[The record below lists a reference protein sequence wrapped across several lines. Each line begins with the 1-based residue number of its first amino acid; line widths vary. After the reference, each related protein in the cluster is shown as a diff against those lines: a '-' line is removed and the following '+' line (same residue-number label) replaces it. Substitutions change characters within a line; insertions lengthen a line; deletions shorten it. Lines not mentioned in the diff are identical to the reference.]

1 MAISARAFWRIRRAF
16 KGPEVSAAESDRT
29 KPLVSIRDLNMEFK
43 DRGSSG
49 GQVVRAVR
57 GVTFSIWAGETYAV
71 VGESGSGKSTL
82 ARCALRLIRPT
93 AGEVW
98 FQDVRLDTV
107 QGASLRR
114 VRRQIGVVFQSPFA
128 SLDPRMRARDAI
140 AEPLVT
146 HLRLNRASLQARL
159 EELIRQVGLNTAH
172 LDRYPHELSGGQQQ
186 RVAIARALA
195 LSPRLLVLDEPTS
208 GLDVSVQA
216 QVLNLLSDLR
226 SELGLAYLFISH
238 DLAVVQHLA
247 DRIAVMY
254 LGKFV
259 EEAPTEE
266 LFSSP
271 GHPYTKALL
280 DAAPRLNKA
289 ASRDRVVLGGDV
301 PSPRATPAG
310 CSFHSRCWL
319 YERLGKPA
327 VCTDEEPPLQEVSP
341 AHRAACHFP
350 DRMKEAGQPAAV

>member
-1 MAISARAFWRIRRAF
+1 M
-16 KGPEVSAAESDRT
+16 GPDLSAADSDRT
-29 KPLVSIRDLNMEFK
+29 KPLVSIRNLNLTFN
-43 DRGSSG
+43 DRGSSD
-49 GQVVRAVR
+49 GQVHAVR

-98 FQDVRLDTV
+98 FQNVRLDVAEGT
-107 QGASLRR
+107 SLRR
-114 VRRQIGVVFQSPFA
+114 VRRQMGVVFQSPFA
-128 SLDPRMRARDAI
+128 SLDPHMRAHDAI

-146 HLRLNRASLQARL
+146 HLRLNRESLHARL
-159 EELIRQVGLNTAH
+159 EELIRQVGLNMAH

-208 GLDVSVQA
+208 ALDVSVQA

-238 DLAVVQHLA
+238 DLAVVEHLA

-259 EEAPTEE
+259 EEAPTEG
-266 LFSSP
+266 LFSHP
-271 GHPYTKALL
+271 GHPYTRALL
-280 DAAPRLNKA
+280 DAAPRLNRA
-289 ASRDRVVLGGDV
+289 TSRDRVVLGGDV
-301 PSPRATPAG
+301 PSPRTIPGG

-319 YERLGKPA
+319 YERLGRPA
-327 VCTDEEPPLQEVSP
+327 ACTNEEPPLQEVS
-341 AHRAACHFP
+341 ASHRTACHFP
-350 DRMKEAGQPAAV
+350 DRMNEADRPAAL